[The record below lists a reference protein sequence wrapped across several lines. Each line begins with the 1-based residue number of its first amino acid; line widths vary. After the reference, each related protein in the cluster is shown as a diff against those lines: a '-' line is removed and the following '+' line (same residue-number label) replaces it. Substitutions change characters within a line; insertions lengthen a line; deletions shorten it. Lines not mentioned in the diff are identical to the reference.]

1 MSIPFFKLKR
11 KLEYKCKENFIK
23 FIVQEESYSSK
34 CSFLDNESVEK
45 HENYLGKRIKRGLFQ
60 TTKGK
65 LINADINGSA
75 NILRKVISNLDNKMS
90 NNEIEAFIVKPI
102 MFKNIFFG
110 CS

>member
-1 MSIPFFKLKR
+1 LKR